1 MSVSEARRAMSCSRN
16 TFYRTKRAQEEGG
29 VEALREPNRRR
40 PNRISKDRN
49 QDYIPDTGLKTA
61 LI

>member
-1 MSVSEARRAMSCSRN
+1 MSCSRN